1 MLPKVPDDYDRVQAK
16 HPAFADGESATLKPI
31 ESTASDFDYVM
42 HEDGH
47 ADSVFMM
54 TENMVLDP
62 EDYR

>member
-1 MLPKVPDDYDRVQAK
+1 MSNDLPKVPDDYDRVQAK
-16 HPAFADGESATLKPI
+16 HGKSATLKPI

-62 EDYR
+62 EDCR